1 MIKHYFLTEL
11 RLLTRH
17 KTRFVLAVLL
27 PVTFY
32 LLFTSILDLPQPI
45 MAKFNQEYMYNMTTF
60 SLMSFCLFSFPF
72 DIIDERTRGWY
83 KRLMRTP
90 LTPAHYIGIKIGKTM
105 CQFALSIVIIF
116 TIAAQFKGVQMAWT
130 QWVSSGVLIWFG
142 ASLMLSMGALLAQ
155 MNDVQKASGVGN
167 ILYLALAVLGGLWF
181 PVSQFPTLIQ
191 HVALVTPTYHLKQ
204 LSYTISL
211 HQSFPL
217 TSLIVL
223 LVYCIIFLT
232 LALYIRQRSETI

>member
-116 TIAAQFKGVQMAWT
+116 TIAAQFKGVQFAYALNPAK
-130 QWVSSGVLIWFG
+130 QG
-142 ASLMLSMGALLAQ
+142 LLAMVLREA
-155 MNDVQKASGVGN
+155 MNN
-167 ILYLALAVLGGLWF
+167 IIKHADATTV
-181 PVSQFPTLIQ
+181 
-191 HVALVTPTYHLKQ
+191 HVAL
-204 LSYTISL
+204 
-211 HQSFPL
+211 
-217 TSLIVL
+217 
-223 LVYCIIFLT
+223 
-232 LALYIRQRSETI
+232 SETTDGLQLDIQDNGCGIRDKSPIHLQSIQARVEVLKGQLHIENNEGLHIQILIPRSVAL